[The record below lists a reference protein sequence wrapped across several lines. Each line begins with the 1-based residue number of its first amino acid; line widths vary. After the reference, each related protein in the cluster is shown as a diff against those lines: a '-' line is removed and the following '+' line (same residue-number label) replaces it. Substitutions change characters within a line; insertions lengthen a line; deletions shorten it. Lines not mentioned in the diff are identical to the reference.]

1 MDDMTEIECVTDTN
15 CTVEMDPE
23 TFKSDYLERR
33 YTESWLGALVALVL
47 LFCLFLCEILIS
59 IRKYFMIF
67 IFIFGLQS
75 VDWALL
81 RYTTGPYFY
90 EFSSIC
96 MAF

>member
-47 LFCLFLCEILIS
+47 LFCLFLCEILTS
-59 IRKYFMIF
+59 IRKYLI
-67 IFIFGLQS
+67 ILS
-75 VDWALL
+75 KLL
-81 RYTTGPYFY
+81 VCRATL
-90 EFSSIC
+90 
-96 MAF
+96 